1 MVRRNTGWRQ
11 DRFLD
16 SIERGSNYGEACEY
30 AGVNRSTPYRW
41 VVTTHDFEARWAVCT
56 ELSQGPLV
64 RKATELALGGDR
76 RLLQFLIERGD
87 RRLGAGEGGSDEPV
101 ITQLE
106 IVGAEYGVGDE
117 APPFFEIT
125 EVTP

>member
-1 MVRRNTGWRQ
+1 M
-11 DRFLD
+11 
-16 SIERGSNYGEACEY
+16 
-30 AGVNRSTPYRW
+30 NRSTPYRW
-41 VVTTHDFEARWAVCT
+41 VVHTEDFEARWAVCT

-64 RKATELALGGDR
+64 RRATELALGGDR

-87 RRLGAGEGGSDEPV
+87 RRLGSDDGGTAEQP

-106 IVGAEYGVGDE
+106 IVGADYGERDE
-117 APPFFEIT
+117 APAFFEIT